1 MKLTGAVF
9 FGLRK
14 DKSLCYV
21 SLYFSFKILGMEML
35 IILNVAFAK
44 NDNIYMNC
52 ADTFLENSKA

>member
-1 MKLTGAVF
+1 MLFSLGSGKINVN
-9 FGLRK
+9 
-14 DKSLCYV
+14 SLCYV